1 MNRIET
7 MFAEL
12 QEKGRSGLAC
22 YFTAGDPSY
31 AQSLELLQQLGKNG
45 ADLIELGLPFSD
57 PVADGPVIQ
66 AAHLRARAAGQTV
79 ARTLALVAALRDSD
93 TTTPVVLMGYLN
105 PLMQYGIEE
114 FMRAA
119 ARAGVD
125 GLLLVDLPFEHAA
138 MVAVSAQAEG
148 IRLIRMTAPTS
159 DDSRLEALLAQAEG
173 FVYHVALTGTTGAAQ
188 GVFEEIA
195 ASLARVRR
203 HTGLPLAVGFG
214 IRTPA
219 QAAELAAN
227 AELVVVGS
235 ALVETFAT
243 QGMAAALQQVRD
255 LHAAVCFA
263 KQTVAVF

>member
-1 MNRIET
+1 MSRIEK
-7 MFAEL
+7 MFAGL

-31 AQSLELLQQLGKNG
+31 AQCLELLQQLGKNG

-79 ARTLALVAALRDSD
+79 ARTLALVAALRESD
-93 TTTPVVLMGYLN
+93 TSTPVVLMGYLN

-119 ARAGVD
+119 AQAGVD
-125 GLLLVDLPFEHAA
+125 GLLLVDLPFEHVA
-138 MVAVSAQAEG
+138 MVAVPAQAEG

-159 DDSRLEALLAQAEG
+159 DDSRLDVLLAQAEG

-188 GVFEEIA
+188 GVFSAIA
-195 ASLARVRR
+195 TDLVRVRR

-255 LHAAVCFA
+255 LHAAVCA
-263 KQTVAVF
+263 AAQVVEPL